1 ARSRPGAERTA
12 AWRNALRQNQNG
24 SASRVPAFR
33 AFEPF
38 PKTEARRALRREST
52 TPGKGIYM
60 PLYEHVFL
68 TRQDASAQQVEELTA
83 QFKGVIEQMG
93 GKVSKAEQWGVKSL
107 SYRLRKNRK
116 AHFTLFNVDAPPAA
130 LNEIERQERL
140 SEDVLRYLTVRVD
153 EHEEGPSAM
162 MRKVDRDRERDD
174 RGFGFRDRDRGGFR
188 DRDRGEHRRDRERD
202 GRPPREGYEESFSG
216 PATEE

>member
-1 ARSRPGAERTA
+1 MTRRPVFPPSELSSLSRKGSKGFAPGT
-12 AWRNALRQNQNG
+12 G
-24 SASRVPAFR
+24 M
-33 AFEPF
+33 
-38 PKTEARRALRREST
+38 TE
-52 TPGKGIYM
+52 GKGIRM

-93 GKVSKAEQWGVKSL
+93 GKVAKTEQWGVKSL
-107 SYRLRKNRK
+107 SYRVRKNRK

-140 SEDVLRYLTVRVD
+140 NEEILRYLTIRVD

-174 RGFGFRDRDRGGFR
+174 RGFGFRGDRDRDRGGFR
-188 DRDRGEHRRDRERD
+188 GDRDRGGFRGDRDRDRD
-202 GRPPREGYEESFSG
+202 ARPPREGADDNAGEE
-216 PATEE
+216 